1 MEAPGAGFACPLPPG
16 IASVTYV
23 FVYSPSGPG
32 GSGPAPGPGPAS
44 PAPPAP
50 PPRGPKRKLYSA
62 VPGRKFIAVKAHS
75 PQGEG
80 EIPLHRGEAVKG
92 EGRGRGEGR
101 ERAGGRAPGQAACF
115 MTFGGSLWLGCP
127 RVMTA
132 SCCAGVAVSGPGFMG
147 SWHEALALSWLEAWL
162 SWGGSCYDGGQRQ
175 LGPCVGRTL
184 AHYRA
189 PTPSGVPVSLW
200 GFFIG
205 NPWDTGEGGLPPT
218 GDL

>member
-32 GSGPAPGPGPAS
+32 GPGPAPGPGPAA

-92 EGRGRGEGR
+92 EGARD
-101 ERAGGRAPGQAACF
+101 AGGAGGPCLRGGAWHWGCPWELWAPVVIVGCICRRGPLVSLPRALCHGGVSVFTGFPVDPLPRVPCLSTEAPGP
-115 MTFGGSLWLGCP
+115 GGVS
-127 RVMTA
+127 VT
-132 SCCAGVAVSGPGFMG
+132 GV
-147 SWHEALALSWLEAWL
+147 L
-162 SWGGSCYDGGQRQ
+162 
-175 LGPCVGRTL
+175 CV
-184 AHYRA
+184 
-189 PTPSGVPVSLW
+189 
-200 GFFIG
+200 
-205 NPWDTGEGGLPPT
+205 
-218 GDL
+218 

>member
-101 ERAGGRAPGQAACF
+101 EPAWGA
-115 MTFGGSLWLGCP
+115 
-127 RVMTA
+127 
-132 SCCAGVAVSGPGFMG
+132 GPGARGLF
-147 SWHEALALSWLEAWL
+147 H
-162 SWGGSCYDGGQRQ
+162 CH
-175 LGPCVGRTL
+175 VGV
-184 AHYRA
+184 
-189 PTPSGVPVSLW
+189 SVVGVSLGHYSKLLYRSLRLW
-200 GFFIG
+200 
-205 NPWDTGEGGLPPT
+205 PWFYGL
-218 GDL
+218 LA

>member
-32 GSGPAPGPGPAS
+32 GPGGPGPVPGPGPAP
-44 PAPPAP
+44 PAAPAP

-92 EGRGRGEGR
+92 EGARGARSRGGAAR
-101 ERAGGRAPGQAACF
+101 GLLGFAGA
-115 MTFGGSLWLGCP
+115 TLGCP
-127 RVMTA
+127 ARLPGDRGGA
-132 SCCAGVAVSGPGFMG
+132 DAILGV
-147 SWHEALALSWLEAWL
+147 
-162 SWGGSCYDGGQRQ
+162 CY
-175 LGPCVGRTL
+175 
-184 AHYRA
+184 
-189 PTPSGVPVSLW
+189 
-200 GFFIG
+200 
-205 NPWDTGEGGLPPT
+205 
-218 GDL
+218 

>member
-32 GSGPAPGPGPAS
+32 GPGGPGPVPGPGPAP
-44 PAPPAP
+44 PAAPAP

-92 EGRGRGEGR
+92 EGARGARSRGGAR
-101 ERAGGRAPGQAACF
+101 RGASW
-115 MTFGGSLWLGCP
+115 GSRTPLWGA
-127 RVMTA
+127 R
-132 SCCAGVAVSGPGFMG
+132 PGFPATVEGLMPF
-147 SWHEALALSWLEAWL
+147 
-162 SWGGSCYDGGQRQ
+162 WGVCY
-175 LGPCVGRTL
+175 
-184 AHYRA
+184 
-189 PTPSGVPVSLW
+189 
-200 GFFIG
+200 
-205 NPWDTGEGGLPPT
+205 
-218 GDL
+218 

>member
-32 GSGPAPGPGPAS
+32 GPGGPGPTPGPGPAP

-92 EGRGRGEGR
+92 EGRGGRGRGAR
-101 ERAGGRAPGQAACF
+101 
-115 MTFGGSLWLGCP
+115 
-127 RVMTA
+127 
-132 SCCAGVAVSGPGFMG
+132 
-147 SWHEALALSWLEAWL
+147 
-162 SWGGSCYDGGQRQ
+162 
-175 LGPCVGRTL
+175 
-184 AHYRA
+184 
-189 PTPSGVPVSLW
+189 SGVRGPPGVRGCSSEVRGR
-200 GFFIG
+200 GFPRSRRG
-205 NPWDTGEGGLPPT
+205 
-218 GDL
+218 